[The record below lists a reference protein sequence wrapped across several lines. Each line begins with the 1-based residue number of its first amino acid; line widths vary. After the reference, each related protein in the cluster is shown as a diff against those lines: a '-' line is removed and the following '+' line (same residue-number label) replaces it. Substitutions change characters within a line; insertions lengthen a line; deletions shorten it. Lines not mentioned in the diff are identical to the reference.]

1 MSDPNWGLLKKK
13 HHLNERARMMQ
24 TIRAFFVENAFLE
37 VDTPYRIPCN
47 APEAH
52 IDQVTSCGQVLHTS
66 PELCMKRLLAA
77 DYERIFQLCHCWRA
91 GERGQRH
98 LSEFTMLEWYR
109 AKADYTHLMDDCEKL
124 LRALCPQGTLSYQG
138 TAITL
143 QEPFERLPLSEAF
156 HRYAPMTLAETLE
169 KECFDE
175 IYSQHI
181 EPNLGQQR
189 PTFITHYPAE
199 MAALA
204 RLCPK
209 DPDHAER
216 FELYIAGMEL
226 ANAFSELNDPVEQR
240 QRFIAE
246 QALREQMGKRPSL
259 LPEPFLQELEH
270 LPPSA
275 GIALGID
282 RLMMILTDSATI
294 DEVVAFTPEML

>member
-1 MSDPNWGLLKKK
+1 MTDPNWGLLKKK
-13 HHLNERARMMQ
+13 HRLNERARMML
-24 TIRAFFVENAFLE
+24 TIRAFFVENGFLE

-52 IDQVTSCGQVLHTS
+52 IDPVTSSDQVLHTS

-77 DYERIFQLCHCWRA
+77 GYERIFQLCHCWRA
-91 GERGQRH
+91 DERGTRH

-109 AKADYTHLMDDCEKL
+109 SHADYTDLMDDCEQL
-124 LRALCPQGTLSYQG
+124 LRALCPVRTLSYQG
-138 TAITL
+138 TSISL
-143 QEPFERLPLSEAF
+143 HEPFERLQLAEAF
-156 HRYAPMTLAETLE
+156 KRYAPMTFAEAIA

-175 IYSQHI
+175 IYTQHI

-189 PTFITHYPAE
+189 PTFITHFPAE

-204 RLCPK
+204 RLCPE
-209 DPDHAER
+209 DPDYAER

-226 ANAFSELNDPVEQR
+226 ANAFSELNDPLEQR
-240 QRFIAE
+240 QRFVAE
-246 QALREQMGKRPSL
+246 QALREQMGKAPSF

-282 RLMMILTDSATI
+282 RLIMILTDSATI

>member
-13 HHLNERARMMQ
+13 HRLNERARMMQ
-24 TIRAFFVENAFLE
+24 TIRAFFVAQEFLE

-52 IDQVTSCGQVLHTS
+52 IDPVTSGEQVLHTS

-77 DYERIFQLCHCWRA
+77 GYERIFQLCHCWRA
-91 GERGQRH
+91 EERGQRH
-98 LSEFTMLEWYR
+98 LNEFTMLEWYR
-109 AKADYTHLMDDCEKL
+109 AESDYTDLMNDCEQL
-124 LRALCPQGTLSYQG
+124 LRALCPQETLSYQG
-138 TAITL
+138 ASITL
-143 QEPFERLPLSEAF
+143 QDPFERLTLSAAF
-156 HRYAPMTLAETLE
+156 DRYAPMSLTEAIDNT
-169 KECFDE
+169 CFDK
-175 IYSQHI
+175 IYTQHI
-181 EPNLGQQR
+181 EPNLGRHQ
-189 PTFITHYPAE
+189 PTFITHYPAD

-204 RLCPK
+204 RLCPE

-226 ANAFSELNDPVEQR
+226 ANAFSELNDPAEQR
-240 QRFIAE
+240 QRFVAE
-246 QALREQMGKRPSL
+246 QALREQMGKAPSP

-282 RLMMILTDSATI
+282 RLAMLLTDSTTI

>member
-13 HHLNERARMMQ
+13 HRLNERARMMQ
-24 TIRAFFVENAFLE
+24 TIRAFFVAQEFLE

-52 IDQVTSCGQVLHTS
+52 IDPVTSSGQVLHTS

-77 DYERIFQLCHCWRA
+77 GYERIFQLCHCWRA
-91 GERGQRH
+91 EERGQRH
-98 LSEFTMLEWYR
+98 LGEFTMLEWYR
-109 AKADYTHLMDDCEKL
+109 AEADYTDLMEDCEGL

-138 TAITL
+138 MSITL
-143 QEPFERLPLSEAF
+143 QDPFERLTLSDAF
-156 HRYAPMTLAETLE
+156 DRYAPMSLTEAIDNT
-169 KECFDE
+169 CFDE
-175 IYSQHI
+175 IYTQHI
-181 EPNLGQQR
+181 EPNLGKHQ
-189 PTFITHYPAE
+189 PTFITHYPAD

-204 RLCPK
+204 RLCPE

-226 ANAFSELNDPVEQR
+226 ANAFSELNDPAEQR

-246 QALREQMGKRPSL
+246 QTLREQMGKESSP

-282 RLMMILTDSATI
+282 RLAMLLTDSTTI
-294 DEVVAFTPEML
+294 DGVVAFTPEML

>member
-13 HHLNERARMMQ
+13 HRLNERARMMQ
-24 TIRAFFVENAFLE
+24 TIRAFFVAQAFLE

-52 IDQVTSCGQVLHTS
+52 IDPVTSGEQVLHTS

-77 DYERIFQLCHCWRA
+77 GYERIFQLCHCWRA
-91 GERGQRH
+91 EERGQRH
-98 LSEFTMLEWYR
+98 LGEFTMLEWYR
-109 AKADYTHLMDDCEKL
+109 AESDYTDLMNDCEQL

-138 TAITL
+138 ASITL
-143 QEPFERLPLSEAF
+143 QDPFERLTLSDAF
-156 HRYAPMTLAETLE
+156 DRYAPMSLTEAIGNT
-169 KECFDE
+169 CFDE
-175 IYSQHI
+175 IYTQHI
-181 EPNLGQQR
+181 EPNLGKHQ
-189 PTFITHYPAE
+189 PTFITHYPAD

-204 RLCPK
+204 RLCPE

-226 ANAFSELNDPVEQR
+226 ANAFSELNDPAEQR
-240 QRFIAE
+240 QRFVAE
-246 QALREQMGKRPSL
+246 QALREQMGKAPSP

-282 RLMMILTDSATI
+282 RLAMLLTDSTTI
-294 DEVVAFTPEML
+294 DGVVAFTPEML

>member
-13 HHLNERARMMQ
+13 HCLNERARMMQ
-24 TIRAFFVENAFLE
+24 TIRAFFVEQQFLE

-52 IDQVTSCGQVLHTS
+52 IDPVTSSGQVLHTS

-77 DYERIFQLCHCWRA
+77 GYERIFQICHCWRA
-91 GERGQRH
+91 EERGQRH

-109 AKADYTHLMDDCEKL
+109 SHADYTDLMDDCEQL
-124 LRALCPQGTLSYQG
+124 LRVLCPQGTLTYQG
-138 TAITL
+138 TSISL
-143 QEPFERLPLSEAF
+143 QQPFERLKLDEAF
-156 HRYAPMTLAETLE
+156 DRYAPMTLTQALA

-175 IYSQHI
+175 IYTQHI

-204 RLCPK
+204 RLCP
-209 DPDHAER
+209 DDSDHAER

-226 ANAFSELNDPVEQR
+226 ANAFSELNDPREQR

-246 QALREQMGKRPSL
+246 QALRDEMGKAPSP

-282 RLMMILTDSATI
+282 RLMMILTDSAII

>member
-1 MSDPNWGLLKKK
+1 MTDPNWGLLKKK
-13 HHLNERARMMQ
+13 HRLNERARMML
-24 TIRAFFVENAFLE
+24 TIRAFFVENGFLE

-52 IDQVTSCGQVLHTS
+52 IDPVTSSDQVLHTS

-77 DYERIFQLCHCWRA
+77 GYERIFQLCHCWRA
-91 GERGQRH
+91 DERGTRH

-109 AKADYTHLMDDCEKL
+109 SHADYTDLMDDCEQL
-124 LRALCPQGTLSYQG
+124 LRALCPVRTLSYQG
-138 TAITL
+138 TSISL
-143 QEPFERLPLSEAF
+143 YEPFERLQLAEAF
-156 HRYAPMTLAETLE
+156 KRYAPMTFAEAIA

-175 IYSQHI
+175 IYTQHI

-189 PTFITHYPAE
+189 PTFITHFPAE

-204 RLCPK
+204 RLCPE
-209 DPDHAER
+209 DPDYAER

-226 ANAFSELNDPVEQR
+226 ANAFSELNDPLEQR
-240 QRFIAE
+240 QRFVAE
-246 QALREQMGKRPSL
+246 QALREQMGKAPSF

-282 RLMMILTDSATI
+282 RLIMILTDSATI

>member
-1 MSDPNWGLLKKK
+1 MTDPNWGLLKKK
-13 HHLNERARMMQ
+13 RRLNERARMML
-24 TIRAFFVENAFLE
+24 TIRAFFVENGFLE

-52 IDQVTSCGQVLHTS
+52 IDPVTSSDQVLHTS

-77 DYERIFQLCHCWRA
+77 GYEQIFQLCHCWRA
-91 GERGQRH
+91 DERGHRH

-109 AKADYTHLMDDCEKL
+109 SHADYTDLMDDCEQL
-124 LRALCPQGTLSYQG
+124 LRALCPVGTLSYQG
-138 TAITL
+138 ISISL
-143 QEPFERLPLSEAF
+143 QQPFERLQLAEAF
-156 HRYAPMTLAETLE
+156 KRYAPITLAEAIA

-175 IYSQHI
+175 MYTQHI

-189 PTFITHYPAE
+189 PTFITHYPVE

-204 RLCPK
+204 RLCPD
-209 DPDHAER
+209 DPNHAER

-226 ANAFSELNDPVEQR
+226 ANAFSELNDPLEQR
-240 QRFIAE
+240 QRFVAE
-246 QALREQMGKRPSL
+246 QALREQMGKAPSS
-259 LPEPFLQELEH
+259 LPERFLQELEH

-275 GIALGID
+275 GIALGVD
-282 RLMMILTDSATI
+282 RLIMILTDSATI